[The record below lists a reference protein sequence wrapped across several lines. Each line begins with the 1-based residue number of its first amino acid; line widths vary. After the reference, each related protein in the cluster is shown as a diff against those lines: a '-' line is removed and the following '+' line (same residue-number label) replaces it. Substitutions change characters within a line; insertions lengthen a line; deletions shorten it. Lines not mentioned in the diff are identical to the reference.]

1 MTGYKHILFMLSFC
15 ILQTNSAFSQ
25 KFLHTENKKIVNGQ
39 GEEVFLRGIGLGGW
53 MLQEGYMLET
63 SSFANAQ
70 YEIRAKIEEL
80 IGTQNTDTFYSAW
93 RANHVRKIDID
104 SLAYWGFNSIR
115 LPMHYN
121 LFTPQSLPVGE
132 YIDTGFVMVD
142 SLLRWCSINEMYLIL
157 DLHAAPGGQGDD
169 AAICDYDP
177 TKPSLWES
185 EENRARTADL
195 WKTLAARYSEEEW
208 IGGYD
213 LINETKWP
221 PLSDN
226 NNQDLWDLMIR
237 ITDSIRTVDTNHLI
251 ITEGNWW
258 ANDYTGFPGPWDDN
272 LVISFHKYWNPNNT
286 SSIQWMLSMRDQHNV
301 PLWLGETGENSNTWF
316 TEMIELMEEHT
327 IGYSLWPQKKI
338 SSVAGPVTIIK
349 TDGYQQLLD
358 YWNNPGQHVKPS
370 EEFAKATLME
380 ITENLKLENCKI
392 NIDVIDALTR
402 QVNNENS
409 VSFHELTIPGRI
421 YATDYDMGR
430 QGIAYSDVDY
440 QRISEG
446 QTWNNGGAYRND
458 GVDIESCTDNIAGN
472 GYNVGWTSVGE
483 WMNYTVHID
492 SSAAYTLKLRYASD
506 NALTNLHFEL
516 DGVDITGTI
525 EVPSTGGWFDWI
537 TYTKTNVILEKG
549 AHSLTAHID
558 YGGCNLNY
566 FQFSDPTT
574 PSQSEYPRNTIK
586 DNLIIYPNPCS
597 SIVYVKKQIDAQ
609 SIEIIR
615 LLDISG
621 RDILSVLPE
630 YNPENN
636 IYILDISSLA
646 SGYYVITMKIYG
658 EIISSPFVI
667 Q

>member
-1 MTGYKHILFMLSFC
+1 MTGYKHILFILSLYIF
-15 ILQTNSAFSQ
+15 LTNISVSQ
-25 KFLHTENKKIVNGQ
+25 EFLHTENKKIVNGQ
-39 GEEVFLRGIGLGGW
+39 GEEIFLRGIGLGGW

-70 YEIRAKIEEL
+70 YEIRTKIEEL

-104 SLAYWGFNSIR
+104 SLASWGFNSIR

-121 LFTPQSLPVGE
+121 LFTPQSLAVGE

-142 SLLRWCSINEMYLIL
+142 SLLSWCSKNEMYLIL

-185 EENRARTADL
+185 EENKARTADL
-195 WKTLAARYSEEEW
+195 WKTLAARYAEEEW

-380 ITENLKLENCKI
+380 ITEKLKLENCKI

-402 QVNNENS
+402 QVSNENS
-409 VSFHELTIPGRI
+409 VPFHEHTIPGRI

-492 SSAAYTLKLRYASD
+492 SSAAYTLTLRYASD

-516 DGVDITGTI
+516 DGVDITGAI
-525 EVPSTGGWFDWI
+525 EVPSTGGWFDWV

-549 AHSLTAHID
+549 THSLTAHID

-574 PSQSEYPRNTIK
+574 PSQTEYPRNTIK

-597 SIVYVKKQIDAQ
+597 SVVYVKKHIDAQ
-609 SIEIIR
+609 SNEIIR

-621 RDILSVLPE
+621 RNILSVFPE
-630 YNPENN
+630 YNPENT
-636 IYILDISSLA
+636 YRLDISSLA

-658 EIISSPFVI
+658 EIISSPVVI